1 MRTAMRTGRWSR
13 GVGSALTVVIC
24 LSSSGIG
31 ARADEPARETGS
43 FSLLTGAGEAGPP
56 AGSTPSDTNAAVNP
70 THSNA
75 ADATPSVA
83 KGAAVGVNDSD
94 TIRRAPKRSAGKSGA
109 TGGSPAGARDLFKM
123 LQPAGLVLL
132 AIGVLTFVAKRWL
145 PQARQA
151 AGGGA
156 AIQVLAR
163 QHLSGKQSLCLVRLG
178 RGLVLVGVT
187 PDRISTVA
195 QIQDP
200 DEVAEVVTR
209 IEQTRGRSFTQT
221 MTRFSSRTAE
231 PVDAA
236 EDADDAEPIVRGGGL
251 DSSQERIREMVR
263 RVRAMAE
270 AGPDGGQ
277 RGSRRESA

>member
-13 GVGSALTVVIC
+13 GVGLAMTVAMCLPSIGSA
-24 LSSSGIG
+24 
-31 ARADEPARETGS
+31 ARADEPNRETGS
-43 FSLLTGAGEAGPP
+43 FSLLTGAGETGQP
-56 AGSTPSDTNAAVNP
+56 AEATPSDANAVVNP
-70 THSNA
+70 THATA
-75 ADATPSVA
+75 ADSTLSGVKDP
-83 KGAAVGVNDSD
+83 AAGVNESE
-94 TIRRAPKRSAGKSGA
+94 TIRRAPKRSAGKTGA
-109 TGGSPAGARDLFKM
+109 TGASPAGARDLFKM

-132 AIGVLTFVAKRWL
+132 AIGVLTFVARRWL

-156 AIQVLAR
+156 AIQILAR

-200 DEVAEVVTR
+200 DDVAEVVAR

-221 MTRFSSRTAE
+221 MTRFAGREAD
-231 PVDAA
+231 PVDTAD
-236 EDADDAEPIVRGGGL
+236 DADAEPIVRGGGL

-263 RVRAMAE
+263 RVRAMTE
-270 AGPDGGQ
+270 AGSGSGQ